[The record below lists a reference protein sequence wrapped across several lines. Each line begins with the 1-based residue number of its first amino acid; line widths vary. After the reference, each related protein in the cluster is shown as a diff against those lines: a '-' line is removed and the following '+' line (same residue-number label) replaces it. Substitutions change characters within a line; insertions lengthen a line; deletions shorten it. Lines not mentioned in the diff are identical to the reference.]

1 MIKIVLLTI
10 VFAIIIIYL
19 KGINSELFTLA
30 TVGASIIII
39 SLVLE
44 YIGQAFSVFNMM
56 IEATKIDRSLFN
68 IIFKIM
74 AIGYLVEF
82 GAGIVNDFGLK
93 SLADKL
99 VFAGKIVIF
108 CMSLPIIYA
117 VFNLFT
123 ELLG

>member
-1 MIKIVLLTI
+1 MVKIVLLTI

-30 TVGASIIII
+30 TVGASIVVI

-56 IEATKIDRSLFN
+56 IDATKIDRSLFN

>member
-1 MIKIVLLTI
+1 MVKIVLLTI
-10 VFAIIIIYL
+10 IFAIIIIYL
-19 KGINSELFTLA
+19 KGVNSELFTLA
-30 TVGASIIII
+30 TVGASIVVI

-56 IEATKIDRSLFN
+56 IDATKIDRSLFN

>member
-19 KGINSELFTLA
+19 KNINSELFTLA
-30 TVGASIIII
+30 TVGASIVII

-44 YIGQAFSVFNMM
+44 YIGQAFSIFNTM
-56 IEATKIDRSLFN
+56 IQATKIDRDLFN

-123 ELLG
+123 ELLA

>member
-1 MIKIVLLTI
+1 MIKIVLITI

-19 KGINSELFTLA
+19 KNINSELFTLA
-30 TVGASIIII
+30 IVGASIIII

-44 YIGQAFSVFNMM
+44 YIGQAFSVFNTM
-56 IEATKIDRSLFN
+56 IEATKIDRDLFN

-123 ELLG
+123 ELLA

>member
-1 MIKIVLLTI
+1 MVKIVLLTI
-10 VFAIIIIYL
+10 IFAIIIIYL
-19 KGINSELFTLA
+19 KGVNSELFTLA
-30 TVGASIIII
+30 TVGASIVVI
-39 SLVLE
+39 SLVVE

-56 IEATKIDRSLFN
+56 IDATKIDRSLFN